1 MAYDHGIGHRAR
13 GATHARVVD
22 RITLHGEPIEFGTL
36 AARAIPAD
44 TRYLVLDLDRTTHLG
59 RNLGELLGWELNGW
73 QTYGPDHLDAAET
86 RRPTGRFFIDR
97 RRPIAAARY
106 LLRAARV
113 WAHPGLSYLLHH
125 KIAPATALG
134 RAARIRRFGPQ
145 PLAAIQR
152 LPQTAL
158 LSQIAEL
165 PPGVAAE
172 LAARVWDR
180 HRGDQ
185 TITRADLDA
194 LRARIPGL
202 VIVLSSASPRA
213 TVEHAAAALGVD
225 DALWSTVDHDGVDGA
240 GRASASYR
248 QHRLNLLGAP
258 RRISDP
264 RGEVIN
270 AGPTKIE
277 RLRARH
283 PAMFA
288 PGARVVG
295 ISDTGHGEDHPWA
308 EHFARV
314 IDVDS
319 PDPYPPIVSAQSPL
333 EEIHSARLL
342 TRRERETG
350 TPDPRRD
357 PTSHRRR
364 TYDAG
369 QLGRLLGGT
378 LEQIEAH
385 AAALATAYGRVEPA
399 LDGIAARHSA
409 LMDEIAEVVDAHNTG
424 DRQALGRL
432 RALLRREDAL
442 AREAATLTRDV
453 ARARQQIESLRA
465 DARRALVPKGARS
478 RARQMTP
485 GVVPSR

>member
-1 MAYDHGIGHRAR
+1 MTYDHGIGHRPR
-13 GATHARVVD
+13 GATHARFVD
-22 RITLHGEPIEFGTL
+22 RITLHGEPIDFPTL
-36 AARAIPAD
+36 ATRAIPVD
-44 TRYLVLDLDRTTHLG
+44 TQYLVLDLDRTTHLG

-73 QTYGPDHLDAAET
+73 HTYGPEHIDAAED
-86 RRPTGRFFIDR
+86 RRPSGRFFVDR
-97 RRPIAAARY
+97 QRPVAAVRY

-125 KIAPATALG
+125 KLAPTTALG

-165 PPGVAAE
+165 PPGVAAA
-172 LAARVWDR
+172 LAARVWER

-202 VIVLSSASPRA
+202 VVVLSSASPRA

-225 DALWSTVDHDGVDGA
+225 DALWSTVDHDEGG
-240 GRASASYR
+240 ASASYR

-258 RRISDP
+258 ARISDP

-277 RLRARH
+277 RLRERH

-314 IDVDS
+314 IDVGS

-350 TPDPRRD
+350 EPDPRRD
-357 PTSHRRR
+357 GASHRRR

-378 LEQIEAH
+378 LDAIEAYAATL
-385 AAALATAYGRVEPA
+385 AAAHARVAPA
-399 LDGIAARHSA
+399 LEGVARRHAA
-409 LMDEIAEVVDAHNTG
+409 LMDEVGEVVGAYNAG
-424 DRQALGRL
+424 ERDRLGEL
-432 RALLRREDAL
+432 RTLLRREDAL
-442 AREAATLTRDV
+442 AREAATLTREV
-453 ARARQQIESLRA
+453 ARARQQIEALRA
-465 DARRALVPKGARS
+465 DARRALVPAGARS

-485 GVVPSR
+485 RVVPSR